1 MSSFI
6 SLTCLQTH
14 NVTLAGPISDFVVA
28 MGSDGRIVS
37 QGTVADAL
45 AHDKTLA
52 KGLKHEEEAVE
63 LDESEEDA
71 ETTLDKTGKLVVA
84 EEVELGHVSRESC
97 TCSASRRPHL
107 VLTSCQSRFS

>member
-1 MSSFI
+1 MLSFI

-45 AHDKTLA
+45 EHDKTLA

-63 LDESEEDA
+63 LTVSVWRQIIYESMAYSDGLHTER
-71 ETTLDKTGKLVVA
+71 TL
-84 EEVELGHVSRESC
+84 VE
-97 TCSASRRPHL
+97 
-107 VLTSCQSRFS
+107 